1 MKAILA
7 ILKKAGGWHHGL
19 YLTVENPPHVAL
31 VIDAMDESGPC
42 GLPALSVA
50 QYSDAL
56 PKPEMCFE
64 LGLAGGAHL
73 TPFYYRDDDAGVEQ
87 FSRTI
92 DAENYMFLPDLY
104 DQHQKFA
111 ALWDRNLRIQGFVEA
126 FERQQQK
133 PRA

>member
-1 MKAILA
+1 MKTILQ
-7 ILKKAGGWHHGL
+7 ILKMAGGWHPGL
-19 YLTVENPPHVAL
+19 YLKIENPPHVAL
-31 VIDAMDESGPC
+31 VIEAMDESGPC

-50 QYSDAL
+50 QYADAL
-56 PKPEMCFE
+56 AKPEMYFE

-73 TPFYYRDDDAGVEQ
+73 TPFYYRDDYVGVEQ

-92 DAENYMFLPDLY
+92 DGDNYVFLPDLY

-111 ALWDRNLRIQGFVEA
+111 ALWDKNLRAQSFVEA
-126 FERQQQK
+126 FERQQT

>member
-1 MKAILA
+1 MQTILA

-50 QYSDAL
+50 QYTDAL
-56 PKPEMCFE
+56 AKPEMCFE

-73 TPFYYRDDDAGVEQ
+73 TPFYYRDDYTGVEQ

-92 DAENYMFLPDLY
+92 DGSNYVFVRDLY
-104 DQHQKFA
+104 DQHEKLA
-111 ALWDRNLRIQGFVEA
+111 ALWDKNLRAQGFAEA
-126 FERQQQK
+126 FARQRQT

>member
-1 MKAILA
+1 MKTILT

-19 YLTVENPPHVAL
+19 YLTVDNPPHVAL

-50 QYSDAL
+50 QYADGLA
-56 PKPEMCFE
+56 KPEMYFE

-92 DAENYMFLPDLY
+92 DGENYVFLPDLY

-126 FERQQQK
+126 FERQQK